1 VVSPPHAQNGLVGI
15 GWGFGYLAIE
25 FSTTRCGIIEVS
37 SEQIAC
43 VLPSHLARLFYW
55 RTIVIKSQQAVVQNL
70 CTKLQAHLDSGDAL
84 KVAIAKVKPLYN
96 KATPEQ
102 QIEMR
107 DEVAKVIGK
116 YKGIKPKVMEKG
128 DYKGYLGFD
137 AHGTEEENQARSML
151 GYYFP
156 AKKKKPNGST
166 QQVAKQV
173 DDVEAILAMLYKLS
187 AKEQQRFDVLYTK
200 DKKAKRK

>member
-1 VVSPPHAQNGLVGI
+1 MNKV
-15 GWGFGYLAIE
+15 
-25 FSTTRCGIIEVS
+25 
-37 SEQIAC
+37 
-43 VLPSHLARLFYW
+43 
-55 RTIVIKSQQAVVQNL
+55 QQAVVQNL
-70 CTKLQAHLDSGDAL
+70 CTKLQAHLDTGDSL
-84 KVAIAKVKPLYN
+84 KVAIAKVKPEYN
-96 KATPEQ
+96 KASPEI

-107 DEVAKVIGK
+107 NEIAKVIGK

-156 AKKKKPNGST
+156 AKKKKAKSST

-187 AKEQQRFDVLYTK
+187 AKEQARFDVQYTK
-200 DKKAKRK
+200 DKKAKARK

>member
-1 VVSPPHAQNGLVGI
+1 MNTV
-15 GWGFGYLAIE
+15 
-25 FSTTRCGIIEVS
+25 
-37 SEQIAC
+37 
-43 VLPSHLARLFYW
+43 
-55 RTIVIKSQQAVVQNL
+55 QQAVVQNL

-84 KVAIAKVKPLYN
+84 KVAIAKVKPEYN
-96 KATPEQ
+96 KASPEI

-107 DEVAKVIGK
+107 NEIAKVIGK

-137 AHGTEEENQARSML
+137 AHGSEEENQARSML

-156 AKKKKPNGST
+156 AKKKKAKPSST

-173 DDVEAILAMLYKLS
+173 DEVEALLATLYKLS
-187 AKEQQRFDVLYTK
+187 AKEQARFDVLYTK

>member
-1 VVSPPHAQNGLVGI
+1 MNKV
-15 GWGFGYLAIE
+15 
-25 FSTTRCGIIEVS
+25 
-37 SEQIAC
+37 
-43 VLPSHLARLFYW
+43 
-55 RTIVIKSQQAVVQNL
+55 QQAVVQNL

-84 KVAIAKVKPLYN
+84 KVAIAKVKPEYN
-96 KATPEQ
+96 KASPEI

-107 DEVAKVIGK
+107 NEIAKVIGK

-137 AHGTEEENQARSML
+137 AHGSEEENQARSML

-156 AKKKKPNGST
+156 AKKKKAKPSST

-187 AKEQQRFDVLYTK
+187 AKEQARFDVQYTK
-200 DKKAKRK
+200 DKKAKARK

>member
-1 VVSPPHAQNGLVGI
+1 MN
-15 GWGFGYLAIE
+15 
-25 FSTTRCGIIEVS
+25 
-37 SEQIAC
+37 
-43 VLPSHLARLFYW
+43 
-55 RTIVIKSQQAVVQNL
+55 KSQQAVVQNL

-84 KVAIAKVKPLYN
+84 KVAIAKVKPEYN
-96 KATPEQ
+96 KASPEI

-107 DEVAKVIGK
+107 NEIAKVIGK

-156 AKKKKPNGST
+156 AKKKKAKPSSE
-166 QQVAKQV
+166 QPVAKQV
-173 DDVEAILAMLYKLS
+173 DEVEAILAMLYKLS
-187 AKEQQRFDVLYTK
+187 AKEQARFDVLYTK

>member
-1 VVSPPHAQNGLVGI
+1 MNKV
-15 GWGFGYLAIE
+15 
-25 FSTTRCGIIEVS
+25 
-37 SEQIAC
+37 
-43 VLPSHLARLFYW
+43 
-55 RTIVIKSQQAVVQNL
+55 QQAVVQNL

-84 KVAIAKVKPLYN
+84 KVAIAKVKPEYN
-96 KATPEQ
+96 KASPEI

-107 DEVAKVIGK
+107 NEIAKVIGK

-156 AKKKKPNGST
+156 AKKKKAKPSST

-173 DDVEAILAMLYKLS
+173 DEVEVILAMLYKLS
-187 AKEQQRFDVLYTK
+187 AKEQARFDVLYTK